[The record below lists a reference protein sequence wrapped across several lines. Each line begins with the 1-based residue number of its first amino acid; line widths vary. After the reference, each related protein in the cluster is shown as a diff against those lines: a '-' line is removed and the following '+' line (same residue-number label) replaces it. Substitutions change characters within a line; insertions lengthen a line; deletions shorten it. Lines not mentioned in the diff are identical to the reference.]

1 MMSNVR
7 GPVTTDDS
15 ASVHKLAEQ
24 LEVLREEMRQR
35 HVDAA
40 DALRRVLPSHRQSAA
55 NLIDYLTLRHFEM
68 REIQESLA
76 QLGLSSLGRAEEH
89 VITTLERVI
98 DNLHVLAGDEQ
109 GRRTESAV
117 SFQEGQQILA
127 ANSLALLGPN
137 RPDRPAR
144 ILVTMPTEAASDYGL
159 VAELVARGMDCARI
173 NCAHDNPDQWRS
185 MAENV
190 RSAAEAFGRTCR
202 VLMDLPGPKLRT
214 GPIQPGPR
222 VIRLRPKRD
231 QMGRLIA
238 PAMAVFYGDDPAQ
251 RATPLELEG
260 TAFIP
265 VDREWLT
272 LLRPEDRVTLNDTRD
287 AHREATVTRVSD
299 AHATVEFADT
309 TYVGTGIRLIAPG
322 GRETSVG
329 LLPAL
334 EQSIVLHTGDV
345 LTLTQDLSPVD
356 PRELRIGCTL
366 PDALTATRTGQRVL
380 FDDGKIGGLVVD
392 VRCGEID
399 ISIVSAAPGGTKLHA
414 EKGINLPDTKLDV
427 TVLGPDDLRLL
438 PVIVECAD
446 VVGLSFAQRADDIT
460 ALQGHLAKIGGDELG
475 IVLKIETVRGFDRLP
490 EMLLAA
496 MASERVGVMVARGDL
511 AVECGFER
519 LAEVQEEILW
529 LCEAAHIPTIWATQV
544 LDQLARTGRPSR
556 AEISDAFMAGR
567 AECVML
573 NKGPHISEAVTALD
587 DILGRMDSYQHKKT
601 ALLRRLTSWSRAPT

>member
-414 EKGINLPDTKLDV
+414 EKGINLPDTELDV

>member
-1 MMSNVR
+1 M
-7 GPVTTDDS
+7 TTDDS
-15 ASVHKLAEQ
+15 ASIRELAEQ
-24 LEVLREEMRQR
+24 LEVLRVEMRQR
-35 HVDAA
+35 YVDAA
-40 DALRRVLPSHRQSAA
+40 DALQRVLPSHRLSAA
-55 NLIDYLTLRHFEM
+55 NLIDYLTLRHFEL
-68 REIQESLA
+68 REIQESLS

-98 DNLHVLAGDEQ
+98 DNLHVLAGDKH

-117 SFQEGQQILA
+117 SFPEGQRILA

-137 RPDRPAR
+137 RPGRPAR
-144 ILVTMPTEAASDYGL
+144 ILVTMPTEAATDYGL
-159 VAELVARGMDCARI
+159 VADLVARGMDCARI

-190 RSAAEAFGRTCR
+190 RRAAEAFGRTCR

-238 PAMAVFYGDDPAQ
+238 PATAVFHSDDPAQ
-251 RATPLELEG
+251 RATSLELEG
-260 TAFIP
+260 ATFIP
-265 VDREWLT
+265 VDHEWLT
-272 LLRPEDRVTLNDTRD
+272 LLHPEDRVTLNDTRD
-287 AHREATVTRVSD
+287 AHRVATVKGVTD
-299 AHATVEFADT
+299 THATVEFADT
-309 TYVGTGIRLIAPG
+309 TYVATGIRLIAPG
-322 GRETSVG
+322 GRETRVG
-329 LLPAL
+329 RLPAL
-334 EQSIVLHTGDV
+334 EQSIVLHPGDV

-366 PDALTATRTGQRVL
+366 PDALAAARTGQRVL

-392 VRCGEID
+392 VGCGEIEV
-399 ISIVSAAPGGTKLHA
+399 SIVSAAPRGTKLRA
-414 EKGINLPDTKLDV
+414 EKGISLPDTDLDV
-427 TVLGPDDLRLL
+427 AALRSEDLLLL
-438 PVIVECAD
+438 PVIAECAD
-446 VVGLSFAQRADDIT
+446 LVGLSFAQRADDIT
-460 ALQGHLAKIGGDELG
+460 ALQGHLEAIGGAGLG
-475 IVLKIETVRGFDRLP
+475 IVLKVETVRGFNRLP

-601 ALLRRLTSWSRAPT
+601 ALLRRLTSWSQAPT

>member
-265 VDREWLT
+265 ADREWLT

-345 LTLTQDLSPVD
+345 LTLTQDVSPVD

-414 EKGINLPDTKLDV
+414 EKGINLPDTELDV

>member
-1 MMSNVR
+1 MVPNECD
-7 GPVTTDDS
+7 PVTTGDA
-15 ASVHKLAEQ
+15 ASIHKLVEQ
-24 LEVLREEMRQR
+24 LEILHKEMRQR
-35 HVDAA
+35 YVDAA
-40 DALRRVLPSHRQSAA
+40 DALERVLPSHRLSAA
-55 NLIDYLTLRHFEM
+55 NLIDYLTLRDFEL

-98 DNLHVLAGDEQ
+98 DNLHALAGDEH

-144 ILVTMPTEAASDYGL
+144 ILVTMPTEAATDYSL
-159 VAELVARGMDCARI
+159 VADLVARGMDCARI
-173 NCAHDNPDQWRS
+173 NCAHDNPDQWRC

-190 RSAAEAFGRTCR
+190 RRAAEAFGRTCL

-238 PAMAVFYGDDPAQ
+238 PATAVFCSDDFDW
-251 RATPLELEG
+251 RATPHEFEG
-260 TAFIP
+260 ATFIP

-287 AHREATVTRVSD
+287 AHRVATVTRVSD
-299 AHATVEFADT
+299 THATVAFADT
-309 TYVGTGIRLIAPG
+309 TYVATGIRLIAPG
-322 GRETSVG
+322 ERETRVG

-334 EQSIVLHTGDV
+334 EQSIVLHPGDV

-356 PRELRIGCTL
+356 PRERRIGCTL
-366 PDALTATRTGQRVL
+366 PDALVRTRTGQRVL

-392 VRCGEID
+392 VRCGEVD
-399 ISIVSAAPGGTKLHA
+399 VSIVSAAPRGAKLRA
-414 EKGINLPDTKLDV
+414 EKGISLPDTDLDGV
-427 TVLGPDDLRLL
+427 ALGPEDLRLL
-438 PVIVECAD
+438 PVIAECTD
-446 VVGLSFAQRADDIT
+446 LVGLSFAQRADDIT
-460 ALQGHLAKIGGDELG
+460 ALQGHLKTIGGAGLG

-573 NKGPHISEAVTALD
+573 NKGPHIGEAVTALD

-601 ALLRRLTSWSRAPT
+601 ALLRRLTSWSQTTT

>member
-190 RSAAEAFGRTCR
+190 EAPPRRSDVPVACSWTCPDPSCEPVR
-202 VLMDLPGPKLRT
+202 SSPGP
-214 GPIQPGPR
+214 
-222 VIRLRPKRD
+222 
-231 QMGRLIA
+231 
-238 PAMAVFYGDDPAQ
+238 
-251 RATPLELEG
+251 E
-260 TAFIP
+260 
-265 VDREWLT
+265 
-272 LLRPEDRVTLNDTRD
+272 
-287 AHREATVTRVSD
+287 
-299 AHATVEFADT
+299 
-309 TYVGTGIRLIAPG
+309 
-322 GRETSVG
+322 
-329 LLPAL
+329 
-334 EQSIVLHTGDV
+334 
-345 LTLTQDLSPVD
+345 
-356 PRELRIGCTL
+356 
-366 PDALTATRTGQRVL
+366 
-380 FDDGKIGGLVVD
+380 
-392 VRCGEID
+392 
-399 ISIVSAAPGGTKLHA
+399 
-414 EKGINLPDTKLDV
+414 
-427 TVLGPDDLRLL
+427 
-438 PVIVECAD
+438 
-446 VVGLSFAQRADDIT
+446 
-460 ALQGHLAKIGGDELG
+460 
-475 IVLKIETVRGFDRLP
+475 
-490 EMLLAA
+490 
-496 MASERVGVMVARGDL
+496 
-511 AVECGFER
+511 
-519 LAEVQEEILW
+519 
-529 LCEAAHIPTIWATQV
+529 
-544 LDQLARTGRPSR
+544 
-556 AEISDAFMAGR
+556 
-567 AECVML
+567 
-573 NKGPHISEAVTALD
+573 
-587 DILGRMDSYQHKKT
+587 
-601 ALLRRLTSWSRAPT
+601 

>member
-345 LTLTQDLSPVD
+345 LTLTQDVSPVD

-380 FDDGKIGGLVVD
+380 FDDGKIGCLVVD

-414 EKGINLPDTKLDV
+414 EKGINLPDTELDV

>member
-299 AHATVEFADT
+299 AHVTVEFADT

-414 EKGINLPDTKLDV
+414 EKGINLPDTELDV

>member
-251 RATPLELEG
+251 RANGSRCVAP
-260 TAFIP
+260 
-265 VDREWLT
+265 R
-272 LLRPEDRVTLNDTRD
+272 
-287 AHREATVTRVSD
+287 TV
-299 AHATVEFADT
+299 
-309 TYVGTGIRLIAPG
+309 
-322 GRETSVG
+322 
-329 LLPAL
+329 
-334 EQSIVLHTGDV
+334 
-345 LTLTQDLSPVD
+345 
-356 PRELRIGCTL
+356 
-366 PDALTATRTGQRVL
+366 
-380 FDDGKIGGLVVD
+380 
-392 VRCGEID
+392 
-399 ISIVSAAPGGTKLHA
+399 
-414 EKGINLPDTKLDV
+414 
-427 TVLGPDDLRLL
+427 
-438 PVIVECAD
+438 
-446 VVGLSFAQRADDIT
+446 
-460 ALQGHLAKIGGDELG
+460 
-475 IVLKIETVRGFDRLP
+475 
-490 EMLLAA
+490 
-496 MASERVGVMVARGDL
+496 
-511 AVECGFER
+511 
-519 LAEVQEEILW
+519 
-529 LCEAAHIPTIWATQV
+529 
-544 LDQLARTGRPSR
+544 
-556 AEISDAFMAGR
+556 
-567 AECVML
+567 
-573 NKGPHISEAVTALD
+573 
-587 DILGRMDSYQHKKT
+587 
-601 ALLRRLTSWSRAPT
+601 

>member
-1 MMSNVR
+1 MMSSKCD
-7 GPVTTDDS
+7 PLTTSDA
-15 ASVHKLAEQ
+15 ASIHKLAEQ
-24 LEVLREEMRQR
+24 LEILHEEMRQR
-35 HVDAA
+35 YVDAA
-40 DALRRVLPSHRQSAA
+40 DALERVLPSHRLSAA
-55 NLIDYLTLRHFEM
+55 NLIDYLTLRDFEL

-89 VITTLERVI
+89 VITTLEHVI
-98 DNLHVLAGDEQ
+98 DNLHVLAGDEH

-144 ILVTMPTEAASDYGL
+144 ILVTMPTEAATDYSL
-159 VAELVARGMDCARI
+159 VADLVARGMDCARI
-173 NCAHDNPDQWRS
+173 NCAHDNPDQWRC

-190 RSAAEAFGRTCR
+190 RRAAEAFGRTCL

-238 PAMAVFYGDDPAQ
+238 PATAVFIAGDLGQ
-251 RATPLELEG
+251 RETPIDLEG
-260 TAFIP
+260 ATFIP

-287 AHREATVTRVSD
+287 AHRVATVTSVTNANARV
-299 AHATVEFADT
+299 AFADT
-309 TYVGTGIRLIAPG
+309 TYVATGIRLIAPG
-322 GRETSVG
+322 GRETFVG

-334 EQSIVLHTGDV
+334 EQSIVLQTGDM
-345 LTLTQDLSPVD
+345 LTLTQDLSPVE
-356 PRELRIGCTL
+356 PREMRIGCTL
-366 PDALTATRTGQRVL
+366 PDALATIRTGQRVL
-380 FDDGKIGGLVVD
+380 FDDGKIGGLVVG
-392 VRCGEID
+392 VRSGEID
-399 ISIVSAAPGGTKLHA
+399 ISIVSAALKGSKLRA
-414 EKGINLPDTKLDV
+414 EKGISLPDTDLDV
-427 TVLGPDDLRLL
+427 TALGPEDLHLL
-438 PVIVECAD
+438 PIIVECAD
-446 VVGLSFAQRADDIT
+446 LVGLSFAQRADDIT
-460 ALQGHLAKIGGDELG
+460 ELQSHLEAIGGARLG

-490 EMLLAA
+490 EMLLTA

-573 NKGPHISEAVTALD
+573 NKGPHISEAVSALD

-601 ALLRRLTSWSRAPT
+601 ALLRRLTSWSPAPT

>member
-1 MMSNVR
+1 
-7 GPVTTDDS
+7 
-15 ASVHKLAEQ
+15 
-24 LEVLREEMRQR
+24 
-35 HVDAA
+35 
-40 DALRRVLPSHRQSAA
+40 
-55 NLIDYLTLRHFEM
+55 
-68 REIQESLA
+68 
-76 QLGLSSLGRAEEH
+76 
-89 VITTLERVI
+89 
-98 DNLHVLAGDEQ
+98 
-109 GRRTESAV
+109 
-117 SFQEGQQILA
+117 
-127 ANSLALLGPN
+127 
-137 RPDRPAR
+137 
-144 ILVTMPTEAASDYGL
+144 
-159 VAELVARGMDCARI
+159 
-173 NCAHDNPDQWRS
+173 
-185 MAENV
+185 
-190 RSAAEAFGRTCR
+190 
-202 VLMDLPGPKLRT
+202 
-214 GPIQPGPR
+214 
-222 VIRLRPKRD
+222 
-231 QMGRLIA
+231 
-238 PAMAVFYGDDPAQ
+238 
-251 RATPLELEG
+251 
-260 TAFIP
+260 
-265 VDREWLT
+265 
-272 LLRPEDRVTLNDTRD
+272 VTLNDTRD

-345 LTLTQDLSPVD
+345 LTLTQDVSPVD

-414 EKGINLPDTKLDV
+414 EKGINLPDTELDV

>member
-1 MMSNVR
+1 
-7 GPVTTDDS
+7 
-15 ASVHKLAEQ
+15 
-24 LEVLREEMRQR
+24 
-35 HVDAA
+35 
-40 DALRRVLPSHRQSAA
+40 
-55 NLIDYLTLRHFEM
+55 
-68 REIQESLA
+68 
-76 QLGLSSLGRAEEH
+76 
-89 VITTLERVI
+89 VI
-98 DNLHVLAGDEQ
+98 DNLHVLAGDEH

-117 SFQEGQQILA
+117 SFQQGQRILA

-144 ILVTMPTEAASDYGL
+144 ILVTMPTEAAADYGL
-159 VAELVARGMDCARI
+159 VADLVARGMDCARI
-173 NCAHDNPDQWRS
+173 NCAHDNPDQWRC

-190 RSAAEAFGRTCR
+190 RRAAEAFGRTCR

-231 QMGRLIA
+231 QVGRLIA
-238 PAMAVFYGDDPAQ
+238 PATAVFYSDDPAQ
-251 RATPLELEG
+251 RATPLEPEG
-260 TAFIP
+260 AAFIP
-265 VDREWLT
+265 VDREWLA

-287 AHREATVTRVSD
+287 AHRVATVTRVSD
-299 AHATVEFADT
+299 THATVEFADT
-309 TYVGTGIRLIAPG
+309 TYVATGIRLIAPG
-322 GRETSVG
+322 GGETLVG

-334 EQSIVLHTGDV
+334 EQSIVLHPGDV

-366 PDALTATRTGQRVL
+366 PDALAATRTGQRVL
-380 FDDGKIGGLVVD
+380 FDDGKIGGLVGD

-399 ISIVSAAPGGTKLHA
+399 VSIVSAATRGTKLHA
-414 EKGINLPDTKLDV
+414 EKGINLPDTDLDV
-427 TVLGPDDLRLL
+427 TVLGADDLRLL

-460 ALQGHLAKIGGDELG
+460 ALQGHLEAIGGAGLG

-490 EMLLAA
+490 EMLLTA

-601 ALLRRLTSWSRAPT
+601 ALLRRLTSWSPAPT

>member
-299 AHATVEFADT
+299 AHVTVEFADT

-345 LTLTQDLSPVD
+345 LTLTQDVSPVD

-414 EKGINLPDTKLDV
+414 EKGINLPDTELDV

>member
-1 MMSNVR
+1 VVSNE
-7 GPVTTDDS
+7 GGSVTTDDS
-15 ASVHKLAEQ
+15 ASIRELAEQ
-24 LEVLREEMRQR
+24 LEVLRVEMRQR
-35 HVDAA
+35 YVDAA
-40 DALRRVLPSHRQSAA
+40 DALQRVLPSHRLSAA
-55 NLIDYLTLRHFEM
+55 NLIDYLTLRHFEL
-68 REIQESLA
+68 REIQESLS

-98 DNLHVLAGDEQ
+98 DNLHVLAGDKH

-117 SFQEGQQILA
+117 SFPEGQRILA

-137 RPDRPAR
+137 RPGRPAR
-144 ILVTMPTEAASDYGL
+144 ILVTMPTEAATDYGL
-159 VAELVARGMDCARI
+159 VADLVARGMDCARI

-190 RSAAEAFGRTCR
+190 RRAAEAFGRTCR

-238 PAMAVFYGDDPAQ
+238 PATAVFHSDDPAQ
-251 RATPLELEG
+251 RATSLELEG
-260 TAFIP
+260 ATFIP
-265 VDREWLT
+265 VDHEWLT
-272 LLRPEDRVTLNDTRD
+272 LLHPEDRVTLNDTRD
-287 AHREATVTRVSD
+287 AHRVATVKGVTD
-299 AHATVEFADT
+299 THATVEFADT
-309 TYVGTGIRLIAPG
+309 TYVATGIRLIAPG
-322 GRETSVG
+322 GRETRVG
-329 LLPAL
+329 RLPAL
-334 EQSIVLHTGDV
+334 EQSIVLHPGDV

-366 PDALTATRTGQRVL
+366 PDALAAARTGQRVL

-392 VRCGEID
+392 VGCGEIEV
-399 ISIVSAAPGGTKLHA
+399 SIVSAAPRGTKLRA
-414 EKGINLPDTKLDV
+414 EKGISLPDTDLDV
-427 TVLGPDDLRLL
+427 AALRSEDLLLL
-438 PVIVECAD
+438 PVIAECAD
-446 VVGLSFAQRADDIT
+446 LVGLSFAQRADDIT
-460 ALQGHLAKIGGDELG
+460 ALQGHLEAIGGAGLG
-475 IVLKIETVRGFDRLP
+475 IVLKVETVRGFNRLP

-601 ALLRRLTSWSRAPT
+601 ALLRRLTSWSQAPT

>member
-1 MMSNVR
+1 VVSNE
-7 GPVTTDDS
+7 GGSVTTDDS
-15 ASVHKLAEQ
+15 ASIRELAEQ
-24 LEVLREEMRQR
+24 LEVLRVEMRQR
-35 HVDAA
+35 YVDAA
-40 DALRRVLPSHRQSAA
+40 DALQRVLPSHRLSAA
-55 NLIDYLTLRHFEM
+55 NLIDYLTLRHFEL
-68 REIQESLA
+68 REIQESLS

-98 DNLHVLAGDEQ
+98 DNLHVLAGDEH

-117 SFQEGQQILA
+117 SFPEGQRILA

-137 RPDRPAR
+137 RPGRPAR
-144 ILVTMPTEAASDYGL
+144 ILVTMPTEAATDYGL
-159 VAELVARGMDCARI
+159 VADLVARGMDCARI

-190 RSAAEAFGRTCR
+190 RRAAEAFGRTCR

-238 PAMAVFYGDDPAQ
+238 PATAVFHSDDPAQ
-251 RATPLELEG
+251 RATSLELEG
-260 TAFIP
+260 ATFIP
-265 VDREWLT
+265 VDHEWLT
-272 LLRPEDRVTLNDTRD
+272 LLHPEDRVTLNDTRD
-287 AHREATVTRVSD
+287 AHRVATVKGVTD
-299 AHATVEFADT
+299 THATVEFADT
-309 TYVGTGIRLIAPG
+309 TYVATGIRLIAPG
-322 GRETSVG
+322 GRETRVG
-329 LLPAL
+329 RLPAL
-334 EQSIVLHTGDV
+334 EQSIVLHPGDV

-366 PDALTATRTGQRVL
+366 PDALAAARTGQRVL

-392 VRCGEID
+392 VGCGEIEV
-399 ISIVSAAPGGTKLHA
+399 SIVSAAPRGTKLRA
-414 EKGINLPDTKLDV
+414 EKGISLPDTDLDV
-427 TVLGPDDLRLL
+427 AALRSEDLLLL
-438 PVIVECAD
+438 PVIAECAD
-446 VVGLSFAQRADDIT
+446 LVGLSFAQRADDIT
-460 ALQGHLAKIGGDELG
+460 ALQGHLEAIGGAGLG
-475 IVLKIETVRGFDRLP
+475 IVLKVETVRGFNRLP

-601 ALLRRLTSWSRAPT
+601 ALLRRLTSWSQAPT